1 MVRLA
6 TSEVGRE
13 LLFAVAFVLLGSL
26 AAALA
31 ILRYPPVPASVP
43 PPLEITRPKIT
54 ALGPELV
61 LSFNLT
67 ACSAVPRSVRVEAFA
82 LNGTGPLLEA
92 MTGGRCG
99 PYNLTFPARPYLL
112 LSPAL
117 YLINVSLGGG
127 SYVYGYFEEA
137 ANLTYSFRFAGISYA
152 NGTVYVTV
160 NYTVPFRANLT
171 VSRLIVI
178 DDDDQAIVAA
188 GCNGSANV
196 TVYPAVNGS
205 VAVPLSCSYV
215 NAAEFGKRVVY
226 DFRGAVVA
234 TFFTPGGSFTQEVG
248 VIDRVLG

>member
-1 MVRLA
+1 MV

-13 LLFAVAFVLLGSL
+13 LLIAVAFVLAGSL

-31 ILRYPPVPASVP
+31 ILRYPPGPATVP
-43 PPLEITRPKIT
+43 PPLEITRPKVS
-54 ALGPELV
+54 APGPELV

-92 MTGGRCG
+92 LVGGRCG

-112 LSPAL
+112 LNPAL

-127 SYVYGYFEEA
+127 SYVYGYFMEA
-137 ANLTYSFRFAGISYA
+137 PNLTYSFRFAGIRYA

-160 NYTVPFRANLT
+160 NYTVPLRANLT
-171 VSRLIVI
+171 VSRLTVI
-178 DDDDQAIVAA
+178 DDTYRAIVVAD
-188 GCNGSANV
+188 CNATANV

-205 VAVPLSCSYV
+205 VEVPLSCSYV

-248 VIDRVLG
+248 LIDRVLG